1 MKLKKLFLQ
10 IGSVDY
16 SGKRKA
22 FIHGIFWVLWF
33 GFIWFYTPNNFIP
46 NEDILELNLLISFR
60 DWCLTVLF
68 FYVSSMF
75 IFPQLSEGKFFM
87 PLLVI
92 FIAYLVVYTVTYF
105 TLIYYS
111 SLFPNQRTYSGYAKF
126 FVEKGFWRSIYARFG
141 FWFITFWYALYFVV
155 PLILKLMV
163 DVALFRV
170 KNLELERNNIRL
182 ELDYLK
188 SQVNPHFLFN
198 TLNGV
203 YSLVVDSE
211 PKAAEI
217 ILKLSDLMRYSLYE
231 ANSDQVALHREVKF
245 IKDYVSLERNRHKA
259 STQIILEISGDTG
272 NLQIPP
278 LLLVTFVENAFKH
291 GINNTIKAS
300 WIKISLSIEDA
311 VLSFNVSNSK
321 SGKMKNEIV
330 QGGIGL
336 WNVRKRLDILY
347 PNRHRLEIKNAE
359 DIFTVNLEIH
369 LSPSNSSKK
378 TDSISNKD

>member
-1 MKLKKLFLQ
+1 MEMKTIFLKLETFDYTGERKLL
-10 IGSVDY
+10 VHC
-16 SGKRKA
+16 A
-22 FIHGIFWVLWF
+22 FWLLWF
-33 GFIWFYTPNNFIP
+33 GFIWLYTPNNFMP
-46 NEDILELNLLISFR
+46 NEDIFELNLLIALR
-60 DWCLTVLF
+60 DWVLTVLF
-68 FYVSSMF
+68 FYVSSKY
-75 IFPQLSEGKFFM
+75 IFTQLSEGK
-87 PLLVI
+87 LVI
-92 FIAYLVVYTVTYF
+92 PLIVISISYLVIYTVTYY

-111 SLFPNQRTYSGYAKF
+111 SLFPNQRTYSGYASF
-126 FVEKGFWRSIYARFG
+126 FSEKGFWKSIYARFG

-155 PLILKLMV
+155 PLILKLLI
-163 DVALFRV
+163 DIAFFRV

-231 ANSDQVALHREVKF
+231 ANSDKVALHREVKF
-245 IKDYVSLERNRHKA
+245 IQDYVSLERNRHKA
-259 STQIILEISGDTG
+259 STQILLEISGDTS

-300 WIKISLSIEDA
+300 WIKITLSIKDS
-311 VLSFNVSNSK
+311 VLSFDISNSK
-321 SGKMKNEIV
+321 SKKMKGEVV

-336 WNVRKRLDILY
+336 WNVKKRLHILY
-347 PNRHRLEIKNAE
+347 PNKHSLEIKNTEEA
-359 DIFTVNLEIH
+359 FTVNLKIQ
-369 LSPSNSSKK
+369 LSQSSLSKK
-378 TDSISNKD
+378 SDVLSNKS